1 MDPKVTQ
8 GPSTAKAVIHLLHPL
23 MLQLHMPQLAQRM
36 SPVTHLTAGPSGAEY
51 SIRSLTWP
59 WWAL

>member
-23 MLQLHMPQLAQRM
+23 MLQLHMPQLAQRK
-36 SPVTHLTAGPSGAEY
+36 SPVTHLGQVVL
-51 SIRSLTWP
+51 SIL
-59 WWAL
+59 LEV